1 MMENCIMKVKFSRI
15 FYALFSRFSR
25 LNNPTGIPDS
35 NLLTLNRAAEYSQT
49 TRACNECILSQN
61 HETKIKK
68 GQLLL
73 RYLKFT
79 VMPTCQRRGE
89 SSSKSQGVIRAAE
102 YFIPL

>member
-1 MMENCIMKVKFSRI
+1 
-15 FYALFSRFSR
+15 

-49 TRACNECILSQN
+49 TLACNECILSQN

-73 RYLKFT
+73 RYLKIT

-89 SSSKSQGVIRAAE
+89 LVQNRKV
-102 YFIPL
+102 